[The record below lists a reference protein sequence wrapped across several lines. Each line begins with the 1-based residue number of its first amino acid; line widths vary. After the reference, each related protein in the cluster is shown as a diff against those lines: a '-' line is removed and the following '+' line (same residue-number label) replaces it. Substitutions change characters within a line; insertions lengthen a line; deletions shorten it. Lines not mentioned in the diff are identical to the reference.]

1 MIEWILFSFYSD
13 DDKFILN
20 EDEIC
25 AGLPHSSRQEKN
37 LKNNFVTASG
47 KDACQGDS
55 GGPLICSIDGRA
67 VLTGVVSHGSGCG
80 EEGKPGIYAKVSYF
94 KKWFHS
100 GLLYLFSYYCIS
112 AYL

>member
-47 KDACQGDS
+47 KDASSIFGSAC
-55 GGPLICSIDGRA
+55 CSPKLAGA
-67 VLTGVVSHGSGCG
+67 CVSSVFEGALTG
-80 EEGKPGIYAKVSYF
+80 EE
-94 KKWFHS
+94 
-100 GLLYLFSYYCIS
+100 
-112 AYL
+112 